1 MPKDRDG
8 RLPLF
13 EPAEFDADQ
22 RAFYEF
28 LTEEPRLKSATKR
41 LPLVDEHGRLY
52 APFNIMVGSPLA
64 GAALH
69 NVGGHLRHRAGY
81 TDRVREI
88 AVLEL
93 AVIRR
98 SATEWHAHEPYAR
111 SGVLT
116 DEEITAI
123 RMSAPA
129 SSFSTSETIAR
140 KVVQSLLRSKDIDD
154 ALYAEAEA
162 AFSTRVLIELVML
175 VLYFDLL
182 ATSINVFRAAIPDG
196 KPSPFG

>member
-1 MPKDRDG
+1 
-8 RLPLF
+8 
-13 EPAEFDADQ
+13 
-22 RAFYEF
+22 
-28 LTEEPRLKSATKR
+28 
-41 LPLVDEHGRLY
+41 
-52 APFNIMVGSPLA
+52 MVGSPLA

-69 NVGGHLRHRAGY
+69 QVGGHLRHRAGY

-116 DEEITAI
+116 DDEITAI

-129 SSFSTSETIAR
+129 PTFDAAETIAR
-140 KVVQSLLRSKDIDD
+140 KIVQSLLRSKDIDD
-154 ALYAEAEA
+154 ALYAEAA
-162 AFSTRVLIELVML
+162 AVFSTRVLIELVML
-175 VLYFDLL
+175 ILYFDLL
-182 ATSINVFRAAIPDG
+182 ATTITVFRAAIPAG

>member
-1 MPKDRDG
+1 MDG
-8 RLPLF
+8 RLPWI

-22 RAFYEF
+22 RAFYDY
-28 LTEEPRLKSATKR
+28 LTQEPRLAAATER
-41 LPLVDEHGRLY
+41 LPLADETGRLY
-52 APFNIMVGSPLA
+52 GPFNVMIASPTV

-69 NVGGHLRHRAGY
+69 QVGGHLRHRAGY
-81 TDRVREI
+81 SDRVREI

-111 SGVLT
+111 NGVLT

-129 SSFSTSETIAR
+129 PTFDAAETVAR

-154 ALYAEAEA
+154 ALYAEASA
-162 AFSTRVLIELVML
+162 AFGPRVLIELVML
-175 VLYFDLL
+175 ILYFDLL
-182 ATSINVFRAAIPDG
+182 ATTITTFRAAIPAG

>member
-1 MPKDRDG
+1 MPKDFDG
-8 RLPLF
+8 RLPWF
-13 EPAEFDADQ
+13 EPAEYDAEQ
-22 RAFYEF
+22 QAFYDF
-28 LTEEPRLKSATKR
+28 LTEEPRLPSATER
-41 LPLVDEHGRLY
+41 LPLVDDAGRLY
-52 APFNIMVGSPLA
+52 APFNVMVGSPLA

-69 NVGGHLRHRAGY
+69 QVGGHLRHRAGY

-93 AVIRR
+93 AVLRR

-129 SSFSTSETIAR
+129 PTFDAAETIAR
-140 KVVQSLLRSKDIDD
+140 KIVQSLLRSKDIDD
-154 ALYAEAEA
+154 ALYAQA
-162 AFSTRVLIELVML
+162 AAVFSTRVLIELVML
-175 VLYFDLL
+175 ILYFDLL
-182 ATSINVFRAAIPDG
+182 ATTITVFRAAIPAG
-196 KPSPFG
+196 KTSPFG

>member
-1 MPKDRDG
+1 MPKEMDG
-8 RLPLF
+8 RLPRL

-28 LTEEPRLKSATKR
+28 LTQEPRLPSATKR

-52 APFNIMVGSPLA
+52 APFNIMAGSPLA

-69 NVGGHLRHRAGY
+69 QVGGHLRHRAGY

-116 DEEITAI
+116 DDEITAI

-129 SSFSTSETIAR
+129 PTFSHAETVAR
-140 KVVQSLLRSKDIDD
+140 KIVQSLLRSKDIDD